1 MITALLLI
9 PVAAVLVWLYWY
21 LLPERKWK
29 LADTL
34 LLGCTV
40 LLVAGYIRVASG
52 AEFEGAGPMYSEIVS
67 MVGAYGLLIAGLSAS
82 LWWRRRRP

>member
-9 PVAAVLVWLYWY
+9 PVACVLVWLYWY
-21 LLPERKWK
+21 LLPQRTWK

-34 LLGCTV
+34 LIGSTA
-40 LLVAGYIRVASG
+40 LVMAGYIRLAGG

-67 MVGAYGLLIAGLSAS
+67 LAGAYGILIAGLSAS
-82 LWWRRRRP
+82 LWWRRRR